1 MPPAALAAIAREV
14 EVHLAELFRV
24 EGARW
29 SALDPDLADPLA
41 CLEHLVVAG
50 GKRLRPAFAHWGF
63 RCAGGHPTDRAEGQD
78 LLLDAAEVFP
88 FDDATVDRI
97 HTEHMIEHVDHPV
110 GTHMLAECARILK
123 PGGRIRILTP
133 DFDRVI
139 ALTGDIDPEVA
150 TLARESN
157 LRNGIDPAV
166 ADDPIYAV
174 NRLFSGYGH
183 RFLYTEAALTAAL
196 EAAGL
201 TNVRRYPVGD
211 TEDPD
216 FADVDQHGNQ
226 INEGW
231 NDYQTLVLEAEKP
244 S

>member
-1 MPPAALAAIAREV
+1 MSGAARRVREAVSGSPFLAQTTESGWTVAQKAMRGRKLKAYFASHPRVRLMIGSGPSQLDGW
-14 EVHLAELFRV
+14 LATDLIPSR
-24 EGARW
+24 
-29 SALDPDLADPLA
+29 PD
-41 CLEHLVVAG
+41 VV
-50 GKRLRPAFAHWGF
+50 
-63 RCAGGHPTDRAEGQD
+63 
-78 LLLDAAEVFP
+78 LLDANDPFP

-110 GTHMLAECARILK
+110 GTHMLAECHRILK

-139 ALTGDIDPEVA
+139 ALTGDVTPEVA

-157 LRNGIDPAV
+157 LRNGIDPSV

-183 RFLYTEAALTAAL
+183 RFLYTEAALTKAL
-196 EAAGL
+196 QDAGL
-201 TNVRRYPVGD
+201 TNVVRYPVGD

-231 NDYQTLVLEAEKP
+231 NDYQTLALEADKP
-244 S
+244 A